1 MELASLPTEQ
11 HRRDLI
17 DLDLR
22 PTAEQVELMLDDQLD
37 AVEAVRMAMPALTAA
52 VDATTARLSES
63 DGRMIYVGAGTP
75 GRLGLQDASECPP
88 TFGSDRIIAILAG
101 GNRAAAAA
109 QEGAEDDPLAAQR
122 DIDAA
127 GVGADDVVV
136 GVTASGQTPYT
147 VAAVQTARDR
157 DALTVGISC
166 NPDATLSAYAD
177 HAIEVVTG
185 PELIAGST
193 RLKAG
198 TAQKIVLNTLSTLV
212 MVQLGRTFG
221 NLMVDVRTA
230 NVKLRGRSERMVID
244 ATGVTPDAASDALEA
259 AAGNH
264 KVAIVALLTGTDA
277 TEAARLLGT
286 AQGNVRHA
294 VSAAAQTPEGRR

>member
-37 AVEAVRMAMPALTAA
+37 ALEAVRLAMPALAAA
-52 VDATTARLSES
+52 VDATTARLAEG

-109 QEGAEDDPLAAQR
+109 QEGAEDDPVAARR
-122 DIDAA
+122 DLDAA

-147 VAAVQTARDR
+147 VAAVQAARDR
-157 DALTVGISC
+157 GALTIGISC
-166 NPDATLSAYAD
+166 NPDATLSTYAD

-264 KVAIVALLTGTDA
+264 KVAIVALLTGADA
-277 TEAARLLGT
+277 TEATRLLDA
-286 AQGNVRHA
+286 AQGNIRQA
-294 VSAAAQTPEGRR
+294 VTAAQTAEGHR